1 MSRNFEMTI
10 SVSYAVLD
18 GEDEEDVK
26 TAVFEALCSQW
37 PFTDIAAY
45 DDVEALSEVPSRD
58 KQITCCAD
66 GVLSGGES
74 DDEFS
79 DRVSEA
85 VWKALGRAADVCV
98 RSVFLDELPYEE
110 FIRGEEEYAAW
121 RNEEDASGTD

>member
-10 SVSYAVLD
+10 DVSYAVLD

-37 PFTDIAAY
+37 PFTEISAY
-45 DDVEALSEVPSRD
+45 DDIEAAEAHSPG

-98 RSVFLDELPYEE
+98 RSVFLDKLPYEE

-121 RNEEDASGTD
+121 RNEEDEV